1 LFGLARAQLTN
12 TIFKHALSTC
22 SAEYSGCAVPQPRRG
37 APDAIAFASRPELC
51 SSLYVSDFSGSVGR
65 FRSSGVVF
73 EQRTEHIVVEI
84 EPSSRFLF
92 QCVVRVY
99 RIGRFAKWAGASCF
113 CVQTDYC
120 RLAIL
125 SWFDSLSS
133 GSSQA
138 RVFLFVWLERRLGV
152 APPFLRVRGAVSRSR
167 HGYGWRYSVAALGLA
182 WPASG
187 TRAAYH
193 PTFWERL
200 SRFAYS
206 ADCLSVCR
214 VRPCLLLGGVQSQSC
229 PHPTNRPACLGRG
242 SRYG

>member
-1 LFGLARAQLTN
+1 MFGLARAQLTN

-138 RVFLFVWLERRLGV
+138 RVFLFVTESARACSYCSVTVTGSVTV
-152 APPFLRVRGAVSRSR
+152 AL
-167 HGYGWRYSVAALGLA
+167 
-182 WPASG
+182 
-187 TRAAYH
+187 
-193 PTFWERL
+193 TF
-200 SRFAYS
+200 
-206 ADCLSVCR
+206 
-214 VRPCLLLGGVQSQSC
+214 LLLESKFGC
-229 PHPTNRPACLGRG
+229 PKFDVPVF
-242 SRYG
+242 